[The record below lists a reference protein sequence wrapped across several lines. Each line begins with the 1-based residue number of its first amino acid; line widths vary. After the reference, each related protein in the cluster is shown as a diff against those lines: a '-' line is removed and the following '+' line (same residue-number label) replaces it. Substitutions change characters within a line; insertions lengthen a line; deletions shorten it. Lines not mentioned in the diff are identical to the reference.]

1 MINFIMS
8 HYAIILIVVM
18 IVIFA
23 VIGSYADKIG
33 FFVSYKEALK
43 NKKELIRQQLD
54 EEDAL
59 AVDEEKAPTEEGN
72 AVYSDIDE
80 ALFAP
85 IEGVNEYSSLNKEVS
100 SVLSKRDLIDADLL
114 SDIEH
119 LSLDKTQRY
128 NFGDIP
134 DLDDVEL
141 PEIKKDEE
149 EPEDIWKF

>member
-18 IVIFA
+18 IIIFSI
-23 VIGSYADKIG
+23 IGRYIDSIG
-33 FFVSYKEALK
+33 FFASYKE
-43 NKKELIRQQLD
+43 EP
-54 EEDAL
+54 EEDKKSEPSVA
-59 AVDEEKAPTEEGN
+59 EEVIDDNPVVESTIPN
-72 AVYSDIDE
+72 PDDYPDIDK

-85 IEGVNEYSSLNKEVS
+85 IDGTIEYDHLDSEVD
-100 SVLSKRDLIDADLL
+100 SVLSKKDVIDDDLL

-141 PEIKKDEE
+141 PKIKKDKE

>member
-1 MINFIMS
+1 MINFITS
-8 HYAIILIVVM
+8 NYTIILIIVM
-18 IVIFA
+18 IIVFSI
-23 VIGSYADKIG
+23 IGKYIDSIG
-33 FFVSYKEALK
+33 FFASYKE
-43 NKKELIRQQLD
+43 EP
-54 EEDAL
+54 EE
-59 AVDEEKAPTEEGN
+59 EPKPEKAEEEIVETDDVLEPTMPNPDE
-72 AVYSDIDE
+72 YPDIDK

-85 IEGVNEYSSLNKEVS
+85 IEGTIESANLTSEVDS
-100 SVLSKRDLIDADLL
+100 ILSKKDVIDDDLL

-141 PEIKKDEE
+141 PKIKKNE

>member
-8 HYAIILIVVM
+8 NYTIILIIVM
-18 IVIFA
+18 IIIFA
-23 VIGSYADKIG
+23 IIGSYVDKIG
-33 FFVSYKEALK
+33 FFVSYKEVPEEEPPK
-43 NKKELIRQQLD
+43 V
-54 EEDAL
+54 EED
-59 AVDEEKAPTEEGN
+59 DELPTEIDDNIEPTLN
-72 AVYSDIDE
+72 ADDYPDIDR

-85 IEGVNEYSSLNKEVS
+85 IEGVSEYNSLNKEVD
-100 SVLSKRDLIDADLL
+100 SVLSKKDVIDDDLL

-141 PEIKKDEE
+141 PKIKKDKE

>member
-1 MINFIMS
+1 MINFITS
-8 HYAIILIVVM
+8 HYAIIFIIVM
-18 IVIFA
+18 FAIFA
-23 VIGSYADKIG
+23 FIGRYAYKIG

-43 NKKELIRQQLD
+43 NKKELIKKQL
-54 EEDAL
+54 EEEAL
-59 AVDEEKAPTEEGN
+59 LEEIKNDAVDSDGSN
-72 AVYSDIDE
+72 YSDLDE

-85 IEGVNEYSSLNKEVS
+85 IDGVNEYNSLNKELS
-100 SVLSKRDLIDADLL
+100 SVLSKKDLIDDDLL

-141 PEIKKDEE
+141 PEIKKEE

>member
-1 MINFIMS
+1 MINFITS
-8 HYAIILIVVM
+8 HYAIILIIVM
-18 IVIFA
+18 IAIFA
-23 VIGSYADKIG
+23 FIGSYADKIG

-43 NKKELIRQQLD
+43 NKKKLVREQLEEEALLESID
-54 EEDAL
+54 EETK
-59 AVDEEKAPTEEGN
+59 DEKEPGT
-72 AVYSDIDE
+72 YSDLDE

-85 IEGVNEYSSLNKEVS
+85 IEGVNEYNSLNKEVS

>member
-1 MINFIMS
+1 MINFITS
-8 HYAIILIVVM
+8 HYAIIFIVVM
-18 IVIFA
+18 IAIFA
-23 VIGSYADKIG
+23 FIGRYAYKIG

-43 NKKELIRQQLD
+43 NKKELIKKQL
-54 EEDAL
+54 EEEAL
-59 AVDEEKAPTEEGN
+59 LEGTENEAVVEGDSG
-72 AVYSDIDE
+72 YSNLDE

-85 IEGVNEYSSLNKEVS
+85 IDGVNEYNSLNKELG
-100 SVLSKRDLIDADLL
+100 SVLSKRDLIDDDLL

-141 PEIKKDEE
+141 PEIKKEE